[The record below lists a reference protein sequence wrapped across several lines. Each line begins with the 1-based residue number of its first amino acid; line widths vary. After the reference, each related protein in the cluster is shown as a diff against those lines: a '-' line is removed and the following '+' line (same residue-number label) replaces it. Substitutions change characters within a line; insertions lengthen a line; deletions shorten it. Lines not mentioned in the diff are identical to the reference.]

1 MKRWWMLVAVA
12 LSLALAGTAF
22 AQGDATPIAYG
33 DTVEGEVT
41 NAEFEVPYRFTGAA
55 GDVVQVRMVVD
66 DSGDFYE
73 PTLILLDADNA
84 VVASIEAWYEAL
96 LLVPLPA
103 DGEYTILASRFGGRT
118 GTAEGGYTLTL
129 GALVG
134 LQPGEAVEGEM
145 TADDTVLY
153 AAPADAP
160 FTLEV
165 ERISGDFS
173 PEITVNVIGEYGD
186 FEVIGTFYGET
197 VRKMTLEIEPDLEQP
212 VDFYLI
218 QMARSSWDWDFEPKS
233 VQYTLMLTR

>member
-96 LLVPLPA
+96 LLMPLPA

-134 LQPGEAVEGEM
+134 LQPG
-145 TADDTVLY
+145 
-153 AAPADAP
+153 
-160 FTLEV
+160 
-165 ERISGDFS
+165 
-173 PEITVNVIGEYGD
+173 
-186 FEVIGTFYGET
+186 
-197 VRKMTLEIEPDLEQP
+197 
-212 VDFYLI
+212 
-218 QMARSSWDWDFEPKS
+218 
-233 VQYTLMLTR
+233 